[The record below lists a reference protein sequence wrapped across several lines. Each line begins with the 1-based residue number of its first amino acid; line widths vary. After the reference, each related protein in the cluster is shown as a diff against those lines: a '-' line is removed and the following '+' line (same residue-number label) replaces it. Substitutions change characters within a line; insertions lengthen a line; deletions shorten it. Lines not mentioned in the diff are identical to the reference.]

1 MRRLLAALAFIMG
14 GITFELANP
23 VQCNLIAAR
32 RTVLR
37 HTKL

>member
-14 GITFELANP
+14 GITVELANP
-23 VQCNLIAAR
+23 VQCNLIAER

>member
-1 MRRLLAALAFIMG
+1 MRRLLAALAFLLS
-14 GITFELANP
+14 GITVELANP
-23 VQCNLIAAR
+23 VQCNLISPR